1 MDKFKQKTQALN
13 KYAKKIPKL
22 DLISEKTNLEPG
34 VILAIILALV
44 LLIFA
49 ILFGLQV
56 ATLYITVLY
65 PGYNT
70 L

>member
-1 MDKFKQKTQALN
+1 MDKIKQKTQALN
-13 KYAKKIPKL
+13 KYATKIPKL
-22 DLISEKTNLEPG
+22 DLISEKTKLEPG
-34 VILAIILALV
+34 VILAIIIVLV
-44 LLIFA
+44 FLVFV